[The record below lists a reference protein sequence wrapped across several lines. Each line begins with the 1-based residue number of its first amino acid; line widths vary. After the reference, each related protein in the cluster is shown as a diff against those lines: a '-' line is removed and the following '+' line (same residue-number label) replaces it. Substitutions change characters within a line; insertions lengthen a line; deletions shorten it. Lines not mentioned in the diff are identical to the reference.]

1 MKFKLYFFFLAFT
14 LTQCTSFAQEVK
26 VKYIPSFD
34 NINHPS
40 VAYWFFAA
48 NMMSEERYKGKIDSF
63 ARFSKYNLIF
73 LTARDGVDFYD
84 FKTMHPVF
92 QKLVAYAHQKGL
104 KIGLQIWK
112 NDANTKIEN
121 TDRLMQEGE
130 LVLDENG
137 KAEYKT
143 EAKHARDMENLIKSE
158 LYKIYAFKKTADGI
172 YDASSLKEI
181 SNLATATNTKTEV
194 SIKINAG
201 AALKGYTAYILTQ
214 HYYNSC
220 NNYSGQAKDIIT
232 NAFKAY
238 ADIPFDGI
246 GLDEYKGMKVAR
258 QKILEE
264 KKEVFRE
271 RVYAL
276 AMADTMRSHFG
287 LNMDSVLLHMR
298 FAPAGKPE
306 VRIQAINM
314 YMSVLR
320 EATLSI
326 ETAIYN
332 LGKKMYGKD
341 AFIGLHNTFHN
352 NLDRDE
358 VWQTGVTSWLIKRDY
373 GHTDEL
379 TPTAMQIGVGI
390 SYPKNVMYNMY
401 YSKSLEQIWTKALVD
416 LRYGIRTH
424 YHAANDVQGWGVS
437 IDQPDALVKINK
449 VENAARLLNR
459 FNPSFPHNKLLVVYG
474 MEAMYNWFPDTAQR
488 GLYDLNDK
496 LKMESKTN
504 LLWENGYQHAA
515 IPSDLINNGN
525 LKINKQGKPVLN
537 GYVFDAILL
546 LNPQFAKPT
555 TTKYFQD
562 YTQKG
567 GKLLLEGNADYDFY
581 GKSVSKIWKQIASK
595 AVDTSFSLENMKK
608 LGDIKNPLV
617 DGVMNEDGSY
627 TFTNVSSLQNN
638 TSAVFSL
645 IYNGANYTGTYKGMA
660 AVKLSVDGK
669 LEKLAATGFTSFQK
683 NGKVILQLSNE
694 ADIFLSVSGNVVNAT
709 IAGENGQ
716 NTLTF
721 EKKNQ

>member
-1 MKFKLYFFFLAFT
+1 MKFKLHILSLVFAFVQYKS
-14 LTQCTSFAQEVK
+14 LGQEVK
-26 VKYIPSFD
+26 VNYVSSFD
-34 NINHPS
+34 NVNHPS

-48 NMMSEERYKGKIDSF
+48 NMMTEDRYKGKIDSF

-73 LTARDGVDFYD
+73 LTERDGVDFYD
-84 FKTMHPVF
+84 SRTMHPIF

-112 NDANTKIEN
+112 KDVNVAIEN

-130 LVLDENG
+130 VALDENG

-143 EAKHARDMENLIKSE
+143 EAKHARDMETLIKSE
-158 LYKIYAFKKTADGI
+158 LYKIYAFKKTADGF

-181 SNLATATNTKTEV
+181 SSSATAINSKSNV
-194 SIKINAG
+194 KVQINAG
-201 AALKGYTAYILTQ
+201 SNLKGYTAYILTQ

-220 NNYSGQAKDIIT
+220 NNYAAQAKEIIS

-238 ADIPFDGI
+238 SDIPFDGI
-246 GLDEYKGMKVAR
+246 GLDEYKGMKIAR

-276 AMADTMRSHFG
+276 PMADTIKSNFG
-287 LNMDSVLLHMR
+287 LDMDSVLLHMR
-298 FAPAGKPE
+298 FAPTGKPTI
-306 VRIQAINM
+306 RIKAINA

-320 EATLSI
+320 AATLSI
-326 ETAIYN
+326 ETAIYD
-332 LGKKMYGKD
+332 LGKKMYGKE

-379 TPTAMQIGVGI
+379 TPTAMQLGVGI
-390 SYPKNVMYNMY
+390 NYPQNVLYNMY

-437 IDQPDALVKINK
+437 IDQPEALVKINK

-496 LKMESKTN
+496 LKMEVKTN

-515 IPSDLINNGN
+515 IPTDLINNGR
-525 LKINKQGKPVLN
+525 LKINKQEKPVLN

-546 LNPQFAKPT
+546 LNPQFAKT
-555 TTKYFQD
+555 ATTKYFQE

-567 GKLLLEGNADYDFY
+567 GKLLLEGNATYDFN
-581 GKSVSKIWKQIASK
+581 GKSIASIWHTIAAK
-595 AVDTSFSLENMKK
+595 AVDTSFSLPNMLK
-608 LGDIKNPLV
+608 LGDIKQTLV

-627 TFTNVSSLQNN
+627 TFTNVASLQNDN
-638 TSAVFSL
+638 PATFAFTYKGV
-645 IYNGANYTGTYKGMA
+645 NYSGTYKGMA
-660 AVKLSVDGK
+660 AIKLHVDGT
-669 LEKLAATGFTSFQK
+669 LEKIAATGFTSFQK
-683 NGKVILQLSNE
+683 NGKVIVALNKES
-694 ADIFLSVSGNVVNAT
+694 DIFLSVNGNKVLCT
-709 IAGENGQ
+709 IAGDAKQ
-716 NTLTF
+716 VQLMYS
-721 EKKNQ
+721 K